1 MEAGTVPTKPGARK
15 EDTMKT
21 SMLMKIG
28 AALAICAAFPLG
40 AIAEPAMLRERYG
53 SAILKR
59 LRAED
64 GRGVIEKVKVPRVKA
79 PRKHYFAHNWL
90 EF

>member
-1 MEAGTVPTKPGARK
+1 
-15 EDTMKT
+15 MKT

-40 AIAEPAMLRERYG
+40 RDRRRAMLRDGSG

-64 GRGVIEKVKVPRVKA
+64 GRGVIEKVKVTRVKA
-79 PRKHYFAHNWL
+79 PR
-90 EF
+90 